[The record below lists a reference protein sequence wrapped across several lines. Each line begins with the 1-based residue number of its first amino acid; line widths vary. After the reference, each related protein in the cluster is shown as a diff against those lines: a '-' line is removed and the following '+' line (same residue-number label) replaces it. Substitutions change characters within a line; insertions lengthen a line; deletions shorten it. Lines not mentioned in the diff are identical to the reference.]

1 MSRISQALPPEVATR
16 ISEEGFDPQLSAFIQ
31 GWASRCGPFSQYL
44 NKNQSKISK
53 KLRTAKEIEDQ
64 RDVGLE
70 LYAAYS
76 LLSAG
81 ASVIYEPR
89 AKGPDLLV
97 SIDGLEMYVETR
109 RVRER
114 EATLGWVKVSKRLRR
129 EIEPYLRNQCVRL
142 GIIASDHNYRWR
154 GISRPSLEVFL
165 EHYEETREFIL
176 AQVASHQDAEVRIL
190 VDPLPGR
197 FAKLVIRRQD
207 ESVLCMGYPETQG
220 DEPTKLLR
228 IACEKSRQVVQGQV
242 NLIVVWIDSG
252 GETCDDFENSLRR
265 LEHAMLEEPDCFT
278 PRMGY
283 KSPSHAEEC
292 WQACSAFL
300 VRDDWQRDPL
310 SGTSTPECSRFLRH
324 DCGQSRVYENL
335 RANPRLPNRLLDLI
349 RQSARVPFE
358 SGGCGN
364 T

>member
-1 MSRISQALPPEVATR
+1 MVLPPEVAHR
-16 ISEEGFDPQLSAFIQ
+16 ISEDGFDPQLSAFIQ
-31 GWASRCGPFSQYL
+31 GWASTSGPFSGYL
-44 NKNQSKISK
+44 DANRLKISK
-53 KLRTAKEIEDQ
+53 KLRTAKEAEDQ

-70 LYAAYS
+70 LYTAYS

-97 SIDGLEMYVETR
+97 SIDGSEMYVETR

-114 EATLGWVKVSKRLRR
+114 EATVGWVQVSRRLRR
-129 EIEPYLRNQCVRL
+129 EVEPHLRNQYVFL
-142 GIIASDHNYRWR
+142 GIIASDHNYIWR

-165 EHYEETREFIL
+165 EKYEETRAFIL
-176 AQVASHQDAEVRIL
+176 AQVSSHQDAEVRIP
-190 VDPLPGR
+190 VDPLPEG
-197 FAKLVIRRQD
+197 FAKLTIRRHP
-207 ESVLCMGYPETQG
+207 ESVFCLMYPEGRG
-220 DEPTKLLR
+220 DEPSKLLR
-228 IACEKSRQVVQGQV
+228 IACEKSRQVVQGHV
-242 NLIVVWIDSG
+242 NLIVVWIDAG
-252 GETCDDFENSLRR
+252 GETCDDFESVLSI
-265 LEHAMLEEPDCFT
+265 LEQRMHDEPALF
-278 PRMGY
+278 PRSMRY
-283 KSPSHAEEC
+283 ESPSHAAEC

-300 VRDDWQRDPL
+300 VRDVWRNEKPL
-310 SGTSTPECSRFLRH
+310 PETGIPGCSGFLRH